1 MNSIQLLDRIQAELE
16 QHADAEY
23 RVRAAE
29 YTKRDVDRYI
39 GVKTPTVRKIAS
51 KYYREIKNLGIDAI
65 LDLCEELLQTGIS
78 EHRTIAFQW
87 AFRCRREYQPRHF
100 EVLERWLERY
110 VDSWGSCDD
119 LCTHALGAFIL
130 DYPEFIP
137 RGREWSLSQNRWF
150 RRASAVSLIYS
161 ARRGRYPDHSFGVA
175 DSLLTD
181 SDDMVQKGYGW
192 MLKVASETYQ
202 QEVFEYVMR
211 NKRSMPR
218 TALRYAIEKM
228 PEDLRREA
236 MKKDW

>member
-1 MNSIQLLDRIQAELE
+1 MNSEQLLDRIQADLE

-51 KYYREIKNLGIDAI
+51 KYYKEMKYLGIDAI
-65 LDLCEELLQTGIS
+65 LDLCEELLETRVS

-87 AFRCRREYQPRHF
+87 AFRCRREFQSKHF
-100 EVLERWLERY
+100 EVFESWLERY

-130 DYPEFIP
+130 EYPEFIP
-137 RGREWSLSQNRWF
+137 RVREWSLSLNRWF

-161 ARRGRYPDHSFGVA
+161 ARRGRYLDHIFGVA
-175 DSLLTD
+175 DSLLHT
-181 SDDMVQKGYGW
+181 
-192 MLKVASETYQ
+192 ASLLP
-202 QEVFEYVMR
+202 VRR
-211 NKRSMPR
+211 NVK
-218 TALRYAIEKM
+218 
-228 PEDLRREA
+228 
-236 MKKDW
+236 